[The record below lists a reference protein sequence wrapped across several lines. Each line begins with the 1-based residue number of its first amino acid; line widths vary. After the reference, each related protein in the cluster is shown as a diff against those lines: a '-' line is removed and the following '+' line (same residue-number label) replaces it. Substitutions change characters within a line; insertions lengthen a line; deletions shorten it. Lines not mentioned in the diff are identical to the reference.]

1 MLEAARI
8 PNSSAL
14 LTSRKIFLVWA
25 PCRVLGALDFSRAP
39 HRRMERTKKAAPRGA
54 PSILSSANAR

>member
-14 LTSRKIFLVWA
+14 LTFRKIFVIWA
-25 PCRVLGALDFSRAP
+25 PCRVLGALGFSRAP
-39 HRRMERTKKAAPRGA
+39 HRRMERPKKVAPRGA
-54 PSILSSANAR
+54 PSILSSTYRW

>member
-14 LTSRKIFLVWA
+14 LTSRKIFAIWA
-25 PCRVLGALDFSRAP
+25 PCRVLGALDFSRARR
-39 HRRMERTKKAAPRGA
+39 RRMDRAKTAAPRGV
-54 PSILSSANAR
+54 PSILSSTNAR

>member
-8 PNSSAL
+8 SNISAL
-14 LTSRKIFLVWA
+14 LPSRRIFLIRA
-25 PCRVLGALDFSRAP
+25 PCRVLGALDFSWAP
-39 HRRMERTKKAAPRGA
+39 HRRMERTKKVLPRGA